1 MSPGGLGAGWW
12 SAMSSQTAS
21 LVVEAGG
28 DREDVRR
35 AFVRRYDRL
44 QAFQLF
50 VVAKVFDPVGAR
62 RGRRGNLPLHCGVAL
77 PVWPLQPVKPAA
89 RQATLTPQRT
99 LELKEERLQPDF
111 SFCLYVLWLQLV
123 KIRNPGSR
131 KFRLCVLS
139 ERTLNLQ
146 VDKGAGSSAG
156 IGTGCRFH
164 LLTVPN
170 TIR

>member
-12 SAMSSQTAS
+12 SAVSSQTAS

-77 PVWPLQPVKPAA
+77 PV
-89 RQATLTPQRT
+89 
-99 LELKEERLQPDF
+99 
-111 SFCLYVLWLQLV
+111 
-123 KIRNPGSR
+123 
-131 KFRLCVLS
+131 
-139 ERTLNLQ
+139 
-146 VDKGAGSSAG
+146 
-156 IGTGCRFH
+156 
-164 LLTVPN
+164 
-170 TIR
+170 

>member
-1 MSPGGLGAGWW
+1 MVVGRVVSNRFTRSRSWRWPRRRPTSLRTALWPAAGLSALCSGQSVWSCRSPPRPSGESATPLWRCSPG
-12 SAMSSQTAS
+12 
-21 LVVEAGG
+21 
-28 DREDVRR
+28 
-35 AFVRRYDRL
+35 
-44 QAFQLF
+44 
-50 VVAKVFDPVGAR
+50 
-62 RGRRGNLPLHCGVAL
+62 
-77 PVWPLQPVKPAA
+77 
-89 RQATLTPQRT
+89 LTPSASET
-99 LELKEERLQPDF
+99 CSKTSDFNSSKDPELKEERLQPDF

-170 TIR
+170 TIK